1 MFADDDFDSNVV
13 CCTCGGGEQIEIP
26 AVVPIDEEPI
36 ETVCLDTEGEGRDTG
51 GDSCTWYA
59 SYPSSCGNFDD
70 DDFIASMM
78 CCSCNGGNTM
88 VEVDGAVED
97 AVEELIVIIAETNN
111 TAEVEEAVEEFR
123 EYSHSYRPIK
133 DLIDGLNGF
142 GEAPELYLNMTRQGL
157 VEELRRGVNELDHS
171 LTEAKRE
178 ILREATHPFL
188 LAEEMTEEDVMAAF
202 GEGLVDRFSQDE
214 TPEWSIDVDHDEGEA
229 MIESLEDE
237 YDEWQETAEDIWE
250 NWQRDREIVDRYYWN
265 YVMQPHL
272 NAGSKLDEK
281 AMRSVVTFIAEGT
294 TVKGRPLTEVF
305 PEVEEA
311 MMSNYNADEESLL
324 EKFGM
329 FNLQNGSTAEY
340 FAYSDCVNRFGYN
353 QELADVE
360 CDYLDTYDRAFRTCI
375 FTGDCAASNEA
386 IENPSTVGRVRDE
399 EQTAEDVV
407 EEIIAIEESFEA
419 AIDPHGG
426 AVVYSLHF
434 DENLVNAWVQEQAHQ
449 FSSIGAM
456 FETEVNNWMQT
467 VDAIN
472 QEHAPRFEEIH
483 EAFKA
488 RADASLF
495 DVQNWLTEN
504 ASV

>member
-1 MFADDDFDSNVV
+1 MFVDADFDSNLM

-26 AVVPIDEEPI
+26 AVAPTNEEPI
-36 ETVCLDTEGEGRDTG
+36 ETVCLDTDGGSRDTA

-59 SYPSSCGNFDD
+59 SYPESCGRYDD
-70 DDFIASMM
+70 DDFIAGMF
-78 CCSCNGGNTM
+78 CCACNGGNTM

-97 AVEELIVIIAETNN
+97 AVEELIDIIAETNN

-123 EYSHSYRPIK
+123 EYNHSYRPIK
-133 DLIDGLNGF
+133 DLIDGLDGF

-157 VEELRRGVNELDHS
+157 VEELRRAVNELDHS

-311 MMSNYNADEESLL
+311 MMSNYNRDEESLL

-329 FNLQNGSTAEY
+329 FNLNSAQDWPYADRLQYDN
-340 FAYSDCVNRFGYN
+340 CVATFGYDR
-353 QELADVE
+353 ELASVE
-360 CDYLDTYDRAFRTCI
+360 CSFYDNYDKAFETCV
-375 FTGDCAASNEA
+375 FTADCALS
-386 IENPSTVGRVRDE
+386 D
-399 EQTAEDVV
+399 
-407 EEIIAIEESFEA
+407 
-419 AIDPHGG
+419 
-426 AVVYSLHF
+426 
-434 DENLVNAWVQEQAHQ
+434 
-449 FSSIGAM
+449 
-456 FETEVNNWMQT
+456 
-467 VDAIN
+467 
-472 QEHAPRFEEIH
+472 
-483 EAFKA
+483 
-488 RADASLF
+488 
-495 DVQNWLTEN
+495 
-504 ASV
+504 